1 MRKLLVAVLMFA
13 ASPALAE
20 DNLKPSAVDA
30 SVRTL
35 LAFKVPDAIVQKYL
49 PPGFESNPI
58 AAGPAK
64 GSNLGITLIDYI
76 MVQDPEGKSMPP
88 RNAVVIN
95 MPAKK
100 TATGEAV
107 AIVFNGFTSAAG
119 VPGPYGVFGPADISI
134 DRTSHSDPDG
144 KTVVKESWQAKGTD
158 GSALAIDLEFIRG
171 VPARGKVEAKLHSAA
186 KPDFFRVYRYEQGA
200 DVVRSSATGVDRV
213 TNLSFKASGPR
224 LAPIF
229 DGNEQLLAITSVPS
243 YSRTIYLPTM

>member
-1 MRKLLVAVLMFA
+1 MRKLLVALLMFA

-35 LAFKVPDAIVQKYL
+35 LAFKVPDAVVQKYL
-49 PPGFESNPI
+49 PPGFESNPV

-76 MVQDPEGKSMPP
+76 MVQDPEGKPMPP

-107 AIVFNGFTSAAG
+107 AIVFNGFTVPAG
-119 VPGPYGVFGPADISI
+119 VPGPYSVFGPADITI

-144 KTVVKESWQAKGTD
+144 KTVVKESWQAKGAD
-158 GSALAIDLEFIRG
+158 GSALAVGLEFIRG
-171 VPARGKVEAKLHSAA
+171 TPARGKVEAKLHSAA

-200 DVVRSSATGVDRV
+200 DVVKSSATGVDRV
-213 TNLSFKASGPR
+213 TNFSFKATGPR